1 MKVTC
6 KCCHKVFDYDMY
18 MGLCPK
24 CGRVYRR
31 GAGHYSAVEKDM
43 MGDFHLH
50 AEEGGLNRGIH
61 GVVYNQGSTE
71 TGSTNLNGYDTN
83 VVGTIAKAATGGQS
97 GKATYNKPQP
107 ARYSKPITN
116 SSVKSQYAP
125 YASKAS
131 SGNMSQAFS
140 SQATPK
146 DVIETVKSSTGNGYY
161 STTHKTKLNQQVSRN
176 GKQNSSIGLIVFIII
191 IIISIL
197 SSIFD

>member
-50 AEEGGLNRGIH
+50 VDEGGLNRGIH
-61 GVVYNQGSTE
+61 GVVYNQGSSE
-71 TGSTNLNGYDTN
+71 TGSANLNGYDTG

-97 GKATYNKPQP
+97 GKASYNKPQP
-107 ARYSKPITN
+107 AALN
-116 SSVKSQYAP
+116 KSQP
-125 YASKAS
+125 S
-131 SGNMSQAFS
+131 SYHCFLGS
-140 SQATPK
+140 
-146 DVIETVKSSTGNGYY
+146 
-161 STTHKTKLNQQVSRN
+161 H
-176 GKQNSSIGLIVFIII
+176 
-191 IIISIL
+191 
-197 SSIFD
+197 